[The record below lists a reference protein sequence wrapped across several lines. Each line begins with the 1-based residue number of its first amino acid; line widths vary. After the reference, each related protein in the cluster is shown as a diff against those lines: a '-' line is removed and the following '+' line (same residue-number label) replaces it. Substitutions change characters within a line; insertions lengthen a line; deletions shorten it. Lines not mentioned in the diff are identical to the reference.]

1 MPKLQILIVEA
12 NDILARSM
20 KTRLCQAGYEVV
32 GQVAEGVAAI
42 VHVQQQLPDLVL
54 MGIQLQGELDGIA
67 TAEQIQHTL
76 HCPVV
81 YFTQDFSPQTFER
94 AKTTQPYG
102 YLLSS
107 CADCELIA
115 TIEVAIARHQSETA
129 LRASLQQQQEL
140 CEVQARF
147 VSMVAHEFRNPLNSI
162 LFSTEL
168 LNRYGAQLDDGK
180 RDAYFQRIHGS
191 IRRMHQ
197 LLDDVLTIGEAEA
210 GKLSYQPQPLNL
222 LQVCHEVLHDLQPPE
237 GSTHPV
243 VFTYSPDSLHG
254 RNAQYCLDERLIRH
268 ILGNL
273 LSNAIKYSPQGQS
286 IAFDLVCRTED
297 VVFRIQDQGIGIPIA
312 DQGKLFHEFHRASN
326 VRTIPGTGLGLAI
339 VKQCVD
345 RHGGRVE
352 FQSEVGRGTTFTVTL
367 PLAQT
372 LLNQPSSVVA

>member
-12 NDILARSM
+12 DDILARSV

-32 GQVAEGVAAI
+32 GQVAEGKAAI
-42 VHVQQQLPDLVL
+42 VQVQQLLPDLVL
-54 MGIQLQGELDGIA
+54 MGIQLQGDLDGIA
-67 TAEQIQHTL
+67 TTEQIQHNF

-81 YFTQDFSPQTFER
+81 YLAQDFSSPTFER
-94 AKTTQPYG
+94 AKATQPYG
-102 YLLSS
+102 YLRSS
-107 CADCELIA
+107 CSEDELIA
-115 TIEVAIARHQSETA
+115 TIDVAIARHQSETA
-129 LRASLQQQQEL
+129 LRESLQQQQEL

-168 LNRYGAQLDDGK
+168 LNRYGAQLADDK

-222 LQVCHEVLHDLQPPE
+222 LQVCHEILHDLQPPE
-237 GSTHPV
+237 ESTHPV
-243 VFTYSPDSLHG
+243 VFTYSPDCLQS
-254 RNAQYCLDERLIRH
+254 RNTQYCLDERLVRH

-286 IAFDLVCRTED
+286 IVFDLVCRTEE

-312 DQGKLFHEFHRASN
+312 DQAKLFHEFHRASN

-352 FQSEVGRGTTFTVTL
+352 FQSEVGQGTTFTVTL

-372 LLNQPSSVVA
+372 LLHQPSSVVA